1 MFGLVW
7 EACRAANQLWGW
19 SCPSPGNTCLGSS
32 PACRDRR
39 SPNPD
44 LPCSVEGSL
53 SDALTM
59 SPFTCMAH
67 KHCHNPTSW
76 AVAKASTNSGGTV
89 RSQKLD
95 LGATKNNNNN
105 HADWKSGTAGM
116 RSKRT
121 DCSVVFFSKK
131 DLTNPGVQS
140 VTPTLASPPH
150 CSLAD
155 VCGTPDWVRHALAT
169 SPGKGELERSRGQWC
184 PRPPSEKRLLLRHPS
199 GVLSGDLDHF
209 WGHLTTG
216 QTTRDIVQML
226 NVQSTPANLGFK
238 CSAVMPD
245 GPAAAFLRADQQI
258 VRLKLCDVTR
268 NGSSWRI
275 LQHAQ
280 RSLSSR
286 CDHSCLQCLRKVLP
300 FAQRSMSSDCCR
312 LLLRLQSNF
321 PPEDSTH
328 EIVSPCQ

>member
-7 EACRAANQLWGW
+7 EACRAGNQLWGW

-105 HADWKSGTAGM
+105 NNHADWKSGTAGM

-184 PRPPSEKRLLLRHPS
+184 PRP
-199 GVLSGDLDHF
+199 VMADFQQTDF
-209 WGHLTTG
+209 G
-216 QTTRDIVQML
+216 QTEFDLCLWLCVCLCVCLCVFVSVCVCLCGVGVGFTVSVCGFQGFGLVMFGAPG
-226 NVQSTPANLGFK
+226 TPFPGPPFPGPPFPGPPFLGPPF
-238 CSAVMPD
+238 P
-245 GPAAAFLRADQQI
+245 GPPFPWTAAKFALFFPLW
-258 VRLKLCDVTR
+258 V
-268 NGSSWRI
+268 
-275 LQHAQ
+275 
-280 RSLSSR
+280 SSR
-286 CDHSCLQCLRKVLP
+286 
-300 FAQRSMSSDCCR
+300 
-312 LLLRLQSNF
+312 
-321 PPEDSTH
+321 
-328 EIVSPCQ
+328 